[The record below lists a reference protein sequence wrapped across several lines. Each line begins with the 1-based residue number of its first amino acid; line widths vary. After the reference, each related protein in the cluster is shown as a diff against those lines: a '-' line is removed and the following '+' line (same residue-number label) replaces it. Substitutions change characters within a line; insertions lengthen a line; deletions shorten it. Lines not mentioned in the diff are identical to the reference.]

1 MLAALEELE
10 ELGLLLEEV
19 EEASQARHVGRKLVD
34 FEEIAPARD
43 HHAVAGPNRLG
54 AGLDRRRHEPGD
66 VAMQVDE
73 LGLHLLA
80 QLVEFQPRVML
91 VHVVGRFLQLRRRV
105 RAIGHEHAVLHLAVA
120 RDDDEQHA
128 LVREAEEFDVAQ
140 HRSVPAWR
148 DDDAGEVRQVR
159 EKLRRG
165 GDDAVRVVGKELAL
179 DLQALDFLH
188 RPHGEERIDEQ
199 AIALGRRH
207 APRGRMRARD
217 EAHLLEVGHDVAN
230 RRGREL
236 ERGEAR
242 ERARADRLPVDDIAL
257 DEDLEEVL
265 RAFVDHGAQAGRSP
279 SILPGL
285 HALIAPMS
293 SAFKTVAVVGKS
305 VRLLAEPATGRALH
319 AGADETLPMDK
330 LSEHADL
337 AIVVGGDGTLLSCA
351 RLMAEHGVPLVG
363 VNLGRLGFLT
373 DLSAKDVVAGIEAVL
388 DGDYTAEERMLLAG
402 SALRGDKVLLSTIA
416 MNDIVVSRGAM
427 GSMIEFAVT
436 VDGEFIYSLRADG
449 LIVASPTGSTA
460 YALSAGGPILHPALS
475 AIALVPISPHTLS
488 NRPVAIRSSSRIEIT
503 LVRGVDARANF
514 DVQAY
519 CQLDAGDVV
528 TVTAS
533 PRAATLLHPPG
544 YRYFSMLREKLRWNE
559 RTT

>member
-1 MLAALEELE
+1 M
-10 ELGLLLEEV
+10 
-19 EEASQARHVGRKLVD
+19 
-34 FEEIAPARD
+34 
-43 HHAVAGPNRLG
+43 
-54 AGLDRRRHEPGD
+54 
-66 VAMQVDE
+66 
-73 LGLHLLA
+73 
-80 QLVEFQPRVML
+80 
-91 VHVVGRFLQLRRRV
+91 
-105 RAIGHEHAVLHLAVA
+105 
-120 RDDDEQHA
+120 
-128 LVREAEEFDVAQ
+128 AQ
-140 HRSVPAWR
+140 HRAAAAR
-148 DDDAGEVRQVR
+148 RHDDAGEVREVR
-159 EKLRRG
+159 EDLRG
-165 GDDAVRVVGKELAL
+165 GGNDAVRVVGNELAL
-179 DLQALDFLH
+179 DLLALDFLH
-188 RPHGEERIDEQ
+188 RPHGEERVDEQ
-199 AIALGRRH
+199 AITLRRGH
-207 APRGRMRARD
+207 AARGRVRARD
-217 EAHLLEVGHDVAN
+217 EPHLLEVGHDVAN
-230 RRGREL
+230 RRRREF
-236 ERGEAR
+236 ERGETR
-242 ERARADRLPVDDIAL
+242 ERARPHRLAVDDVAL
-257 DEDLEEVL
+257 DEDLEEVP
-265 RAFVDHGAQAGRSP
+265 RAFVDHLGP
-279 SILPGL
+279 ILPGL

-305 VRLLAEPATGRALH
+305 DAASLPEVLDQLSAVLRRRGVRLLAEPATGRALR
-319 AGADETLPMDK
+319 ASADETMPIDE
-330 LSEHADL
+330 LSQHADL

-416 MNDIVVSRGAM
+416 MNDVVVSRGAM

-436 VDGEFIYSLRADG
+436 VDGEFIYALRADG

-460 YALSAGGPILHPALS
+460 YALSAGGPILHPALP
-475 AIALVPISPHTLS
+475 AIVLVPISPHTLS

-519 CQLDAGDVV
+519 CQLDAGDIV

-533 PRAATLLHPPG
+533 PRSATLLHPPG